1 MKTKTHYRSLQL
13 ICVCIALLPS
23 TTTPAGER
31 TPNIVVLLSDDL
43 GWKDIGC
50 YDGPVKTP
58 TLDRLASGGMRFT
71 NFYSGAAVCSPSRA
85 ALLTGRTNVR
95 ASIYSWINDHDQ
107 RSHLPKAEVTIAE
120 VLQRGGYATAHFGKW
135 HLGLP
140 SNKFPNK
147 PTPAEHG
154 FDYWFATGSNAQP
167 SHHNPRNFIRNGKA
181 LGTLEGYA
189 CDLVVNEAISWLENR
204 PDDDR
209 PFFLNVWFHEPHAPL
224 AAPDHLVGEYGE
236 QSDLAAVYSATIANT
251 DQAISRLVEKLHRI
265 DKPENTLII
274 YSSDNGSYRA
284 DRVGILRG
292 TKGSNY
298 EGGIRVPGIFYWPSQ
313 VAAGTVEGEPAGLV
327 DLLPTICGVTG
338 IAPPPVHLDGAD
350 ISPLLYSFHPPSGRV
365 EEEERRRGEG
375 KKRNTQPSPA
385 ATASD
390 PPGGRVKENSNATFK
405 RSQALFSYLP
415 LSGPTVAIRDGR
427 FNMVAYRDGRLP
439 KDYAALA
446 EIKTRI
452 ETLLR
457 EKGIFDDETRSFTFE
472 KQLFEGFRDS
482 EAERLR
488 GRFIRLNQFHE
499 AWIPGLKQSQF
510 TRFELYDLKADP
522 SQKTNIAVREP
533 VIHAKMKAQL
543 LKLAKS
549 ASDDA
554 FDWSSVRPA
563 PSREPTAHVHRFA
576 SDYRS
581 PFDAFVYMNRIPIEV
596 EALEDQAGLASRIE
610 SRLANQEGRVQI
622 KLPPTMKR
630 DAYEGFKLAAGIGT
644 GSESCFTCH
653 HLPALGHVHRDLSV
667 PTLRNRTYT
676 RKQLSKSLDSEAH
689 KEVSIDG
696 PTVDRMLAFLRT
708 LSNMPDTEFRP
719 LILNATVLDT
729 TGDIE

>member
-1 MKTKTHYRSLQL
+1 MKTKTRYRSLQL

-23 TTTPAGER
+23 TTTLAGER

-58 TLDRLASGGMRFT
+58 TLDRLAGGGMRFT

-95 ASIYSWINDHDQ
+95 ASIYSWINDNDQ

-120 VLQRGGYATAHFGKW
+120 VLKRGGYATAHFGKW

-140 SNKFPNK
+140 SNRFPDK

-154 FDYWFATGSNAQP
+154 FDYWFATGNNSQP
-167 SHHNPRNFIRNGKA
+167 SHHNPRNFLRNGKA
-181 LGTLEGYA
+181 VGTLEGYA
-189 CDLVVNEAISWLENR
+189 CDLVVDEAISWLENR

-236 QSDLAAVYSATIANT
+236 RSDPAAVYSATIANT
-251 DQAISRLVEKLHRI
+251 DQAINRLVEKLHQI
-265 DKPENTLII
+265 DKPDNTLII

-284 DRVGILRG
+284 DRVGKLRG

-298 EGGIRVPGIFYWPSQ
+298 EGGIRVPGIFYWPGHI
-313 VAAGTVEGEPAGLV
+313 AAGTVEQEPAGLV

-350 ISPLLYSFHPPSGRV
+350 ISPLLDQDLNDDNSLQ
-365 EEEERRRGEG
+365 
-375 KKRNTQPSPA
+375 T
-385 ATASD
+385 TASFD
-390 PPGGRVKENSNATFK
+390 RAQP
-405 RSQALFSYLP
+405 LMWYLP

-439 KDYAALA
+439 KDDAALA
-446 EIKTRI
+446 EIKNRI
-452 ETLLR
+452 ESLLR
-457 EKGIFDDETRSFTFE
+457 EKGIFDEETRSSTLE

-482 EAERLR
+482 DAERLR
-488 GRFIRLNQFHE
+488 GQFIRLNQFQE
-499 AWIPGLKQSQF
+499 SWIPGLKQTRF
-510 TRFELYDLKADP
+510 NRFELYDLKADP

-533 VIHAKMKAQL
+533 VIHAKMKSQL
-543 LKLAKS
+543 LKLANS

-554 FDWSSVRPA
+554 FDWSSDKPVPQ
-563 PSREPTAHVHRFA
+563 REPTTLVHRFA

-596 EALEDQAGLASRIE
+596 EAIEDQAGLASRIE

-653 HLPALGHVHRDLSV
+653 HLPALGYVHRDLSV

-676 RKQLSKSLDSEAH
+676 RKHLSKSLDSEAH

-708 LSNMPDTEFRP
+708 LSDVPDTEFRP

>member
-1 MKTKTHYRSLQL
+1 MVSKRNCFWWFATICTSLMANAAQ
-13 ICVCIALLPS
+13 AKM
-23 TTTPAGER
+23 
-31 TPNIVVLLSDDL
+31 PNVVILLSDDL

-58 TLDRLASGGMRFT
+58 ALDRLASGGMRFT

-95 ASIYSWINDHDQ
+95 ASIYSWINDNDQ

-120 VLQRGGYATAHFGKW
+120 VLKRGGYATAHVGKW

-140 SNKFPNK
+140 SNKFPDK

-154 FDYWFATGSNAQP
+154 FDYWFATGNNAQP
-167 SHHNPRNFIRNGKA
+167 SHHNPRNFLRNGKA
-181 LGTLEGYA
+181 VGTLEGYA
-189 CDLVVNEAISWLENR
+189 CDLVVDEAISWLENR

-236 QSDLAAVYSATIANT
+236 RSDPAAVYSATIANT
-251 DQAISRLVEKLHRI
+251 DQAINRLVEKLHQI
-265 DKPENTLII
+265 DKPDNTLII

-284 DRVGILRG
+284 DRVGKLRG

-298 EGGIRVPGIFYWPSQ
+298 EGGIRVPGIFYWPGHI
-313 VAAGTVEGEPAGLV
+313 AAGTVEQEPAGLV

-350 ISPLLYSFHPPSGRV
+350 ISPLLDQDLNDDNSPQTAASFDRA
-365 EEEERRRGEG
+365 
-375 KKRNTQPSPA
+375 QP
-385 ATASD
+385 
-390 PPGGRVKENSNATFK
+390 
-405 RSQALFSYLP
+405 LMWYLP

-439 KDYAALA
+439 KNYAALA
-446 EIKTRI
+446 EIKNRI
-452 ETLLR
+452 ESLLR
-457 EKGIFDDETRSFTFE
+457 EKGIFDEETRSSTLE

-482 EAERLR
+482 DAERLR
-488 GRFIRLNQFHE
+488 GQFIRLNQFQE
-499 AWIPGLKQSQF
+499 SWIPGLKQTRF
-510 TRFELYDLKADP
+510 NRFELYDLKADP
-522 SQKTNIAVREP
+522 SQNTNIAVREP
-533 VIHAKMKAQL
+533 VIHAKMKSQL
-543 LKLAKS
+543 LKLANS

-554 FDWSSVRPA
+554 FDWSSEKPVPQ
-563 PSREPTAHVHRFA
+563 REPTTLVHRFA

-596 EALEDQAGLASRIE
+596 EAIEDQAGLASRIE

-676 RKQLSKSLDSEAH
+676 RKHLSKSLDSEAH

-708 LSNMPDTEFRP
+708 LSDVPDTEFRP

>member
-1 MKTKTHYRSLQL
+1 MKTKTCYRFLQL

-23 TTTPAGER
+23 TTTLAGER
-31 TPNIVVLLSDDL
+31 IPNIVVLLSDDL

-85 ALLTGRTNVR
+85 TLLTGRTNVR
-95 ASIYSWINDHDQ
+95 ASIYSWINDNDQ

-120 VLQRGGYATAHFGKW
+120 VLKRGGYATAHVGKW

-140 SNKFPNK
+140 SNKFPDK

-154 FDYWFATGSNAQP
+154 FDYWFATGNNAQP
-167 SHHNPRNFIRNGKA
+167 SHHNPRNFLRNGKA
-181 LGTLEGYA
+181 VGTLEGYA
-189 CDLVVNEAISWLENR
+189 CDLVVDEAISWLENR

-236 QSDLAAVYSATIANT
+236 RSDPAAVYSATIANT
-251 DQAISRLVEKLHRI
+251 DQAINRLVEKIHQI
-265 DKPENTLII
+265 DKPDNTLII

-284 DRVGILRG
+284 DRVGKLRG
-292 TKGSNY
+292 AKGSNY
-298 EGGIRVPGIFYWPSQ
+298 EGGIRVPGIFYWPGHI
-313 VAAGTVEGEPAGLV
+313 AAGTVEQEPAGLV

-338 IAPPPVHLDGAD
+338 IAPPPVNLDGAD
-350 ISPLLYSFHPPSGRV
+350 ISPLLDQDLNDDNSPQTAASFDRA
-365 EEEERRRGEG
+365 
-375 KKRNTQPSPA
+375 QP
-385 ATASD
+385 
-390 PPGGRVKENSNATFK
+390 
-405 RSQALFSYLP
+405 LMWYLP

-427 FNMVAYRDGRLP
+427 FNVVAYRDGRLP
-439 KDYAALA
+439 KNYAALA
-446 EIKTRI
+446 EIKNRI
-452 ETLLR
+452 ESLLR
-457 EKGIFDDETRSFTFE
+457 EKGIFDEETRSSTLE

-482 EAERLR
+482 DAERLR
-488 GRFIRLNQFHE
+488 GQFIRLNQFQE
-499 AWIPGLKQSQF
+499 SWIPGLKQTQF
-510 TRFELYDLKADP
+510 TRFELYDLEADP

-533 VIHAKMKAQL
+533 VIHAKMKSQL
-543 LKLAKS
+543 LKLANS

-554 FDWSSVRPA
+554 FDWSSDKPVPQ
-563 PSREPTAHVHRFA
+563 REPTTLVHRFA

-630 DAYEGFKLAAGIGT
+630 DAYEGFKLATGIGT

-653 HLPALGHVHRDLSV
+653 HLPALGHVHRDQTV
-667 PTLRNRTYT
+667 PSLRNRTYT
-676 RKQLSKSLDSEAH
+676 RQQLSKSLDSEAH
-689 KEVSIDG
+689 KVISLDE
-696 PTVDRMLAFLRT
+696 PTVDQMLAFLRT
-708 LSNMPDTEFRP
+708 LSDVPDTEFRP

>member
-1 MKTKTHYRSLQL
+1 MKTKTRYRSLQL

-23 TTTPAGER
+23 TTTLAGER

-58 TLDRLASGGMRFT
+58 ALDRLAGGGMRFT

-95 ASIYSWINDHDQ
+95 ASIYSWINDNDQ

-120 VLQRGGYATAHFGKW
+120 VLKRGGYATAHVGKW

-140 SNKFPNK
+140 SNKFPDK

-154 FDYWFATGSNAQP
+154 FDYWFATGNNAQP
-167 SHHNPRNFIRNGKA
+167 SHQNPRNFLRNGKA
-181 LGTLEGYA
+181 VGTLEGYA
-189 CDLVVNEAISWLENR
+189 CDLVVDEAISWLENR

-236 QSDLAAVYSATIANT
+236 RSDPAAVYSATIANT
-251 DQAISRLVEKLHRI
+251 DQAINRLVEKLHQI
-265 DKPENTLII
+265 DKPDNTLII

-284 DRVGILRG
+284 DRVGKLRG

-298 EGGIRVPGIFYWPSQ
+298 EGGIRVPGIFYWPGHI
-313 VAAGTVEGEPAGLV
+313 AAGTVEQEPAGLV

-338 IAPPPVHLDGAD
+338 IAPPPVHIDGAD
-350 ISPLLYSFHPPSGRV
+350 ISPLLDQDLSDDNSLQTAASFDRA
-365 EEEERRRGEG
+365 
-375 KKRNTQPSPA
+375 QP
-385 ATASD
+385 
-390 PPGGRVKENSNATFK
+390 
-405 RSQALFSYLP
+405 LMWYLP

-439 KDYAALA
+439 KNDAALA
-446 EIKTRI
+446 EIKNRI
-452 ETLLR
+452 ESLLR
-457 EKGIFDDETRSFTFE
+457 EKGIFDEETRSSTLE

-482 EAERLR
+482 DAERLR
-488 GRFIRLNQFHE
+488 GQFIRLNQFQE
-499 AWIPGLKQSQF
+499 SWIPGLKQTRF
-510 TRFELYDLKADP
+510 NRFELYDLKADP

-533 VIHAKMKAQL
+533 VIHAKMKSQL
-543 LKLAKS
+543 LKLANS

-554 FDWSSVRPA
+554 FDWSSDKPVPQ
-563 PSREPTAHVHRFA
+563 REPTTLVHRFA

-596 EALEDQAGLASRIE
+596 EAIEDQAGLASRIE

-630 DAYEGFKLAAGIGT
+630 EAYEGFKLAAGIGT

-676 RKQLSKSLDSEAH
+676 RKHLSKSLDSEAH

-708 LSNMPDTEFRP
+708 LSDVPDTEFRP